1 MITCR
6 KNKCF
11 NIETLFGCCFLSS
24 PKLTHPKVARGGV
37 QVCEAGLHAAAGTA
51 DGNLTLLEL
60 SDNLVQCSRY
70 ILYPSHVNFPPLPVI
85 TVTKNNLNL
94 RIKAKHVKDE
104 ADATVFVWFVCLHI
118 PLHLL
123 HPARIFLMKR
133 F

>member
-1 MITCR
+1 M
-6 KNKCF
+6 
-11 NIETLFGCCFLSS
+11 
-24 PKLTHPKVARGGV
+24 ARGGV

-104 ADATVFVWFVCLHI
+104 ADATVFVWFVCLHTYTVASAPSGSDFFNEEI
-118 PLHLL
+118 LIIFGTVYRYRIMLHTLYQ
-123 HPARIFLMKR
+123 FL
-133 F
+133 